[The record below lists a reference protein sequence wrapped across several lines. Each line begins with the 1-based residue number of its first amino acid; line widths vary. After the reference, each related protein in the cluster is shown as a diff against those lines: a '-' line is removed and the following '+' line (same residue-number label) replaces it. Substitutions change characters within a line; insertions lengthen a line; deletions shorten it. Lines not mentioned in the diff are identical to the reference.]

1 MVCVGLFDEL
11 RRLVAFETAHTDHEY
26 VPMTT
31 RKDRRD
37 DIPDARAFGGN
48 VRLAER
54 EGVDVRLVV
63 EARKTVVHEAVRAL
77 VASDGVHDV
86 QELGVGSET
95 PIVLGD
101 LRCG

>member
-1 MVCVGLFDEL
+1 MRLLDEL
-11 RRLVAFETAHTDHEY
+11 RRLVAFEAAN
-26 VPMTT
+26 TT
-31 RKDRRD
+31 REHAPMGTGKVRRD
-37 DIPDARAFGGN
+37 DIPDTRALGSH

-77 VASDGVHDV
+77 VAPDGVHDV
-86 QELGVGSET
+86 EELGVGSET

-101 LRCG
+101 LRRG

>member
-1 MVCVGLFDEL
+1 MWTG
-11 RRLVAFETAHTDHEY
+11 
-26 VPMTT
+26 
-31 RKDRRD
+31 KDRRD
-37 DIPDARAFGGN
+37 DLPDARTLGGH

-86 QELGVGSET
+86 EELGVGSET

-101 LRCG
+101 FGRG